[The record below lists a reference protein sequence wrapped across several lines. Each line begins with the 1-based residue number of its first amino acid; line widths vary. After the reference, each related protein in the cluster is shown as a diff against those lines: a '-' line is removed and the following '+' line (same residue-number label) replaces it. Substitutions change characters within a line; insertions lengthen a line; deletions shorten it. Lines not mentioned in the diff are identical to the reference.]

1 MPGSQVRPENAA
13 GNRRT
18 SEETKAKLRA
28 AAQARWAALTPEQQD
43 AQRARLRRPG
53 SPPPPATPPAPPAAD
68 DGGPRSPLDDP
79 LGAIPTPARP
89 RQVAPRG
96 TNGHDRAAGPPIF
109 TIPDLPPID
118 LGAESPAT
126 TLGDELAPAPAGV
139 QVTQEQVATLL
150 RFPFELASLRRG
162 PHWKLRD
169 DEAAM
174 VAEPLTRKINEN
186 ALASR
191 ALAAGGDWVVIAG
204 GIAVIVSGRVA
215 EDQRRERERAE
226 RDGSGT
232 SAVPQ
237 PGHGG
242 GRRAAR
248 QSDAGRAFGT
258 LNGIVV
264 DAGPVADGD
273 PAAVDPEAPGHPIS
287 QAL

>member
-28 AAQARWAALTPEQQD
+28 AAQARWAALTPEQQE
-43 AQRARLRRPG
+43 AQRARLRRTG
-53 SPPPPATPPAPPAAD
+53 SPPPAPPPASPPT
-68 DGGPRSPLDDP
+68 DGGGSRSPLDDP
-79 LGAIPTPARP
+79 LGAVPTPA

-118 LGAESPAT
+118 LGGEPPAA
-126 TLGDELAPAPAGV
+126 LGDELAPVATGV

-150 RFPFELASLRRG
+150 RFPFDLAALRRG
-162 PHWKLRD
+162 AHWKLRD
-169 DEAAM
+169 DETAM

-204 GIAVIVSGRVA
+204 GIAVIVSGRIA

-226 RDGSGT
+226 RDGTGT
-232 SAVPQ
+232 SGLPQ
-237 PGHGG
+237 SGNGG
-242 GRRAAR
+242 GRRAPR
-248 QSDAGRAFGT
+248 QPDAGRAGGT
-258 LNGIVV
+258 LNGIIISP
-264 DAGPVADGD
+264 GPDADGG
-273 PAAVDPEAPGHPIS
+273 AQAVDPEAPGHPLS

>member
-28 AAQARWAALTPEQQD
+28 AAQARWAALTPEQQE
-43 AQRARLRRPG
+43 AQRARLRRTG
-53 SPPPPATPPAPPAAD
+53 SPPPAPPD
-68 DGGPRSPLDDP
+68 NSSTNSSGGSRSPLDDP
-79 LGAIPTPARP
+79 LGADRTPARP
-89 RQVAPRG
+89 QVAPRG

-118 LGAESPAT
+118 LGGEAPAA
-126 TLGDELAPAPAGV
+126 LGDEVAPVPTGV

-162 PHWKLRD
+162 AHWKLRD

-204 GIAVIVSGRVA
+204 GIAVIVSGRIA

-226 RDGSGT
+226 RDGAGASG
-232 SAVPQ
+232 VPQ
-237 PGHGG
+237 SGHGG
-242 GRRAAR
+242 GRGAPRQPDARRA
-248 QSDAGRAFGT
+248 GGT
-258 LNGIVV
+258 LNGIVLA
-264 DAGPVADGD
+264 AGPAADDGA
-273 PAAVDPEAPGHPIS
+273 PAVDPEAPGHPLS